1 MHREIQSIEII
12 SEFFLEPIQN
22 KVGTLFA
29 YAADNRLLCDKVKIV
44 FTDGSII
51 ETFLH
56 ERKCW
61 TQFYHC
67 LGKYQFTGV
76 ITENGSESKCDK
88 CDNVIIGPIYID
100 REGLMGKARNEQKNK
115 Q

>member
-1 MHREIQSIEII
+1 MDREIQSIEII
-12 SEFFLEPIQN
+12 SEFFIESIRYDLSPAPYVPDN
-22 KVGTLFA
+22 KF
-29 YAADNRLLCDKVKIV
+29 LCDNVKIV

-67 LGKYQFTGV
+67 LGKYQFTGL
-76 ITENGSESKCDK
+76 ITENGAENKCNK
-88 CDNVIIGPIYID
+88 CNNVIIGPIYID
-100 REGLMGKARNEQKNK
+100 REILMEKAWNEQKNK